1 MKRESWV
8 SKFNILIFPLLTVI
22 LAFAIYSDN
31 RQVFA
36 NQDSSMYTYINN
48 LRYGNIGYGSESSS
62 QGNNISFD
70 ELEIGDIIVGGYPG
84 CAYGRFSHA
93 AIYIGNGQV
102 IEGYLDTGISI
113 HSVEHFWD
121 YSQIALLRVEAAD
134 EVKLAATEYAKQNE
148 GDMFFSLAF
157 KEGDRIWNCTKIIWQ
172 AYIEQGL
179 DLDSVGDIW
188 VAPDSFYNSSKV
200 TIIEERGNIQ

>member
-157 KEGDRIWNCTKIIWQ
+157 KEGDRIWDCTKIIWQ

>member
-8 SKFNILIFPLLTVI
+8 SKFNILIFPLLSVI

-113 HSVEHFWD
+113 HSIEHFWD

-172 AYIEQGL
+172 AYMEQGL

>member
-113 HSVEHFWD
+113 HSIEHFWD

-172 AYIEQGL
+172 AYMEQGL

>member
-8 SKFNILIFPLLTVI
+8 SKFNILIFPLLTVL
-22 LAFAIYSDN
+22 LALSIYSDN

-48 LRYGNIGYGSESSS
+48 LRYGNIGYGSASSS
-62 QGNNISFD
+62 QGNNISFK
-70 ELEIGDIIVGGYPG
+70 ELEIGDIILGGYPG

-113 HSVEHFWD
+113 HSIEHFWD
-121 YSQIALLRVEAAD
+121 YSQIALLRVEATD
-134 EVKLAATEYAKQNE
+134 EVKLAATEYAKQNK

-172 AYIEQGL
+172 AYMEQGL

-188 VAPDSFYNSSKV
+188 VAPDSFYNSSRV

>member
-113 HSVEHFWD
+113 HSIEHFWD

-134 EVKLAATEYAKQNE
+134 EVKIAATEYAKQNE

-172 AYIEQGL
+172 AYMEQGL

>member
-113 HSVEHFWD
+113 HSIEHFWD

>member
-8 SKFNILIFPLLTVI
+8 SKFNIIIFPLLTVI

-113 HSVEHFWD
+113 HSIEHFWD

-172 AYIEQGL
+172 AYMEQGL